1 MCVLFNPLLLILHH
15 SEGILLPVS
24 KISPFC
30 SLLIPSKNR
39 ISHPFI
45 FFFFFNEGGRAL
57 LM

>member
-1 MCVLFNPLLLILHH
+1 MCVLFNPPLLILHH

-30 SLLIPSKNR
+30 SLPTPSKNR

-45 FFFFFNEGGRAL
+45 FFFFMKVGEPC
-57 LM
+57 

>member
-15 SEGILLPVS
+15 SEGISLPVS

-45 FFFFFNEGGRAL
+45 FFFFYEGGRPL

>member
-15 SEGILLPVS
+15 SEGILLPDS

-30 SLLIPSKNR
+30 SLLIPGKNR

-45 FFFFFNEGGRAL
+45 FFFFYEGGRAL